1 MNEILH
7 FTSENIFLIG
17 SILVFTA
24 ILVSKTGNKYGV
36 PSLLIFLLVGML
48 FGSDGLGLVFDN
60 YNIAQF
66 LSIIALCVILFTGG
80 LETKLK
86 DIRPVMGPGLVLSTV
101 GVLLTVV
108 FTGAF
113 IYFLS
118 RIEQIGLSLSIVMC
132 FLLAAVMSSTDS
144 ASVFSI
150 LKNCNMRLK
159 QNLRP
164 MLELESGSND
174 PMAYVLTIVLI
185 QVAQLLFDP
194 VSSIEGINY
203 TQLVVGSLV
212 TLVLQMSL
220 GALAGVAIGFAT
232 VWILQRI
239 KLNST
244 PLYSILLLAVSMFA
258 FSMTQM
264 IQGNGYLAVY
274 IAGFIIGNKPMNNRK
289 EILSF
294 MDGMTWI
301 MQIGMFLSLG
311 LLVNPHEMLH
321 VAPIALLIG
330 LFLLFVG
337 RPLTVFI
344 CLLPFRKISF
354 RAKLFTSWVGLKGA
368 VPIIF
373 ATYPIVAGI
382 PGSEQIFNIVFFITL
397 LSLIFQGMSIPRVAK
412 LLHLNLPEE
421 KAPDTFDTRKVH
433 SGEEALTSGVNGY
446 DLILL
451 DIMMEGISGLKMAE
465 MMKKNPDTAKIPIIF
480 ISAKDTEDDTVNGL
494 NIGADDYI
502 AKPFSIREVL
512 SRVAAVLRRTSSTA
526 DAKHNTLSYKSLV
539 MDLDRKSVSVDGE
552 GIDLTKT
559 EFEILHLL
567 LANSPH
573 VYSREEILSK
583 IWSDDVIVL
592 GRTVDVNITRL
603 RRKIGEYGKCVV
615 TRHGYGY
622 CFEEK

>member
-1 MNEILH
+1 M
-7 FTSENIFLIG
+7 
-17 SILVFTA
+17 
-24 ILVSKTGNKYGV
+24 
-36 PSLLIFLLVGML
+36 
-48 FGSDGLGLVFDN
+48 VFDN

-86 DIRPVMGPGLVLSTV
+86 DIRPVMGPGLVLSTA

-330 LFLLFVG
+330 LFLLFVDV
-337 RPLTVFI
+337 RSRFSSA
-344 CLLPFRKISF
+344 CCRSARF
-354 RAKLFTSWVGLKGA
+354 
-368 VPIIF
+368 
-373 ATYPIVAGI
+373 
-382 PGSEQIFNIVFFITL
+382 
-397 LSLIFQGMSIPRVAK
+397 
-412 LLHLNLPEE
+412 
-421 KAPDTFDTRKVH
+421 H
-433 SGEEALTSGVNGY
+433 SGPSC
-446 DLILL
+446 
-451 DIMMEGISGLKMAE
+451 
-465 MMKKNPDTAKIPIIF
+465 
-480 ISAKDTEDDTVNGL
+480 
-494 NIGADDYI
+494 
-502 AKPFSIREVL
+502 
-512 SRVAAVLRRTSSTA
+512 
-526 DAKHNTLSYKSLV
+526 
-539 MDLDRKSVSVDGE
+539 
-552 GIDLTKT
+552 
-559 EFEILHLL
+559 
-567 LANSPH
+567 SPPG
-573 VYSREEILSK
+573 
-583 IWSDDVIVL
+583 WA
-592 GRTVDVNITRL
+592 
-603 RRKIGEYGKCVV
+603 
-615 TRHGYGY
+615 
-622 CFEEK
+622 

>member
-1 MNEILH
+1 MHEIIH

-24 ILVSKTGNKYGV
+24 IVVSKTGNKYGV

-60 YNIAQF
+60 YNLAQF
-66 LSIIALCVILFTGG
+66 LSIVALCVILFTGG
-80 LETKLK
+80 LETKFK
-86 DIRPVMGPGLVLSTV
+86 EIRPVIGPGVVLSTL
-101 GVLLTVV
+101 GVLLTVI

-150 LKNCNMRLK
+150 LKNSKMRLK
-159 QNLRP
+159 QNLKP

-174 PMAYVLTIVLI
+174 PMAYVMTIVLI
-185 QVAQLLFDP
+185 QVAKLLYEP
-194 VSSIEGINY
+194 ESSISGINY
-203 TQLVVGSLV
+203 SHLILSSLQ
-212 TLVLQMSL
+212 TLFLQMTIGS
-220 GALAGVAIGFAT
+220 LAGVAIGFAA
-232 VWILQRI
+232 VWTLKRV
-239 KLNST
+239 KLNSA
-244 PLYSILLLAVSMFA
+244 PLYSILLLAVSLFA

-274 IAGFIIGNKPMNNRK
+274 IAGLIIGNKPMNNRK

-330 LFLLFVG
+330 LFLIFIG
-337 RPLTVFI
+337 RPLTVFL

-373 ATYPIVAGI
+373 ATYPIVEGI

-412 LLHLNLPEE
+412 LLHLNLPME
-421 KAPDTFDTRKVH
+421 KVPETF
-433 SGEEALTSGVNGY
+433 GIEIPEEAGKLQDYTLTDD
-446 DLILL
+446 DL
-451 DIMMEGISGLKMAE
+451 EGG
-465 MMKKNPDTAKIPIIF
+465 
-480 ISAKDTEDDTVNGL
+480 
-494 NIGADDYI
+494 
-502 AKPFSIREVL
+502 
-512 SRVAAVLRRTSSTA
+512 
-526 DAKHNTLSYKSLV
+526 NTLKEIQFPQGARV
-539 MDLDRKSVSVDGE
+539 VIIRRDDKFIIPDGSVELQSGDQLLIIYGE
-552 GIDLTKT
+552 TD
-559 EFEILHLL
+559 EDHHIL
-567 LANSPH
+567 
-573 VYSREEILSK
+573 
-583 IWSDDVIVL
+583 
-592 GRTVDVNITRL
+592 
-603 RRKIGEYGKCVV
+603 GKL
-615 TRHGYGY
+615 
-622 CFEEK
+622 

>member
-1 MNEILH
+1 MHEIIH

-24 ILVSKTGNKYGV
+24 IVVSKTGNKYGV

-48 FGSDGLGLVFDN
+48 FGSDGLGVVFDN
-60 YNIAQF
+60 YNLAQF
-66 LSIIALCVILFTGG
+66 LSIVALCVILFTGG
-80 LETKLK
+80 LETKFK
-86 DIRPVMGPGLVLSTV
+86 EISPVIGPGVVLSTL
-101 GVLLTVV
+101 GVFLTVI

-118 RIEQIGLSLSIVMC
+118 RIERIGLSLSIVMC

-150 LKNCNMRLK
+150 LKNSKMRLK
-159 QNLRP
+159 QNLKP

-174 PMAYVLTIVLI
+174 PMAYVMTIVLI
-185 QVAQLLFDP
+185 QVAKLLYEP
-194 VSSIEGINY
+194 ASSISGINY
-203 TQLVVGSLV
+203 SHLILCSLQ
-212 TLVLQMSL
+212 TLFLQMTIGS
-220 GALAGVAIGFAT
+220 LAGVAIGFAA
-232 VWILQRI
+232 VWTLKRV
-239 KLNST
+239 KLNSA
-244 PLYSILLLAVSMFA
+244 PLYSILLLAVSLFA

-274 IAGFIIGNKPMNNRK
+274 IAGLIIGNKPMNNRK

-330 LFLLFVG
+330 LFLIFIG
-337 RPLTVFI
+337 RPLTVFL

-373 ATYPIVAGI
+373 ATYPIVEGI

-412 LLHLNLPEE
+412 LLHLNLPME
-421 KAPDTFDTRKVH
+421 KVPETF
-433 SGEEALTSGVNGY
+433 GIEIPEEAGKLQDYTLTDDDLESG
-446 DLILL
+446 
-451 DIMMEGISGLKMAE
+451 
-465 MMKKNPDTAKIPIIF
+465 
-480 ISAKDTEDDTVNGL
+480 
-494 NIGADDYI
+494 
-502 AKPFSIREVL
+502 
-512 SRVAAVLRRTSSTA
+512 
-526 DAKHNTLSYKSLV
+526 NTLKEIQFPQGARV
-539 MDLDRKSVSVDGE
+539 VIIRRDDKFIIPDGSVELQSGD
-552 GIDLTKT
+552 
-559 EFEILHLL
+559 LL
-567 LANSPH
+567 LIIYGEADESH
-573 VYSREEILSK
+573 HIL
-583 IWSDDVIVL
+583 
-592 GRTVDVNITRL
+592 
-603 RRKIGEYGKCVV
+603 GKL
-615 TRHGYGY
+615 
-622 CFEEK
+622 

>member
-1 MNEILH
+1 MHEIIH

-24 ILVSKTGNKYGV
+24 IVVSKTGNKYGV

-60 YNIAQF
+60 YNLAQF
-66 LSIIALCVILFTGG
+66 LSIVALCVILFTGG
-80 LETKLK
+80 LETKFK
-86 DIRPVMGPGLVLSTV
+86 EIRPVIGPGVVLSTL
-101 GVLLTVV
+101 GVFLTVI

-118 RIEQIGLSLSIVMC
+118 RIERIGLSLSIVMC

-150 LKNCNMRLK
+150 LKNSKMRLK
-159 QNLRP
+159 QNLKP

-174 PMAYVLTIVLI
+174 PMAYVMTIVLI
-185 QVAQLLFDP
+185 QVAKLLYEP
-194 VSSIEGINY
+194 ASSISGINY
-203 TQLVVGSLV
+203 SHLILSSLQ
-212 TLVLQMSL
+212 TLFLQMTIGS
-220 GALAGVAIGFAT
+220 LAGVAIGFAT
-232 VWILQRI
+232 VWTLKRV
-239 KLNST
+239 KLNSA
-244 PLYSILLLAVSMFA
+244 PLYSILLLAVSLFA

-274 IAGFIIGNKPMNNRK
+274 IAGLIIGNKPMNNRK

-330 LFLLFVG
+330 LFLIFVG
-337 RPLTVFI
+337 RPLTVFL

-373 ATYPIVAGI
+373 ATYPIVEGI

-412 LLHLNLPEE
+412 LLHLNLPME
-421 KAPDTFDTRKVH
+421 KVPETF
-433 SGEEALTSGVNGY
+433 GIEIPEEAGKLQDYTLTDDDLESG
-446 DLILL
+446 
-451 DIMMEGISGLKMAE
+451 
-465 MMKKNPDTAKIPIIF
+465 
-480 ISAKDTEDDTVNGL
+480 
-494 NIGADDYI
+494 
-502 AKPFSIREVL
+502 
-512 SRVAAVLRRTSSTA
+512 
-526 DAKHNTLSYKSLV
+526 NTLKEIQFPQGARV
-539 MDLDRKSVSVDGE
+539 VIIRRDDKFIIPDGSVELQNGDQLLIIYGE
-552 GIDLTKT
+552 ADEGHH
-559 EFEILHLL
+559 IL
-567 LANSPH
+567 
-573 VYSREEILSK
+573 
-583 IWSDDVIVL
+583 
-592 GRTVDVNITRL
+592 
-603 RRKIGEYGKCVV
+603 GKL
-615 TRHGYGY
+615 
-622 CFEEK
+622 

>member
-1 MNEILH
+1 MHEIIH

-24 ILVSKTGNKYGV
+24 IVVSKTGNKYGV

-60 YNIAQF
+60 YNLAQF
-66 LSIIALCVILFTGG
+66 LSIVALCVILFTGG
-80 LETKLK
+80 LETKFK
-86 DIRPVMGPGLVLSTV
+86 EIRPVIGPGVVLSTL
-101 GVLLTVV
+101 GVLLTVI

-150 LKNCNMRLK
+150 LKNSKMRLK
-159 QNLRP
+159 QNLKP

-174 PMAYVLTIVLI
+174 PMAYVMTIVLI
-185 QVAQLLFDP
+185 QVAKLLYEP
-194 VSSIEGINY
+194 ASSISGINY
-203 TQLVVGSLV
+203 SHLLLSSLQTLFMQMTIGS
-212 TLVLQMSL
+212 
-220 GALAGVAIGFAT
+220 LAGVAIGFAA
-232 VWILQRI
+232 VWALKRV
-239 KLNST
+239 KLNSA
-244 PLYSILLLAVSMFA
+244 PLYSILLLAVSLFA

-274 IAGFIIGNKPMNNRK
+274 IAGLIIGNKPMNNRK

-330 LFLLFVG
+330 LFLIFIG
-337 RPLTVFI
+337 RPLTVFL

-373 ATYPIVAGI
+373 ATYPIVEGI

-412 LLHLNLPEE
+412 LLHLNLPME
-421 KAPDTFDTRKVH
+421 KVPETF
-433 SGEEALTSGVNGY
+433 GIEIPEEAGKLQDYTLTDD
-446 DLILL
+446 DL
-451 DIMMEGISGLKMAE
+451 EGG
-465 MMKKNPDTAKIPIIF
+465 
-480 ISAKDTEDDTVNGL
+480 
-494 NIGADDYI
+494 
-502 AKPFSIREVL
+502 
-512 SRVAAVLRRTSSTA
+512 
-526 DAKHNTLSYKSLV
+526 NTLKEIHFPQGARV
-539 MDLDRKSVSVDGE
+539 VIIRRDDKFIIPDGSVELQSGDQLLIIYGE
-552 GIDLTKT
+552 AD
-559 EFEILHLL
+559 ESHHIL
-567 LANSPH
+567 
-573 VYSREEILSK
+573 
-583 IWSDDVIVL
+583 
-592 GRTVDVNITRL
+592 
-603 RRKIGEYGKCVV
+603 GKL
-615 TRHGYGY
+615 
-622 CFEEK
+622 

>member
-1 MNEILH
+1 MNDIIH

-24 ILVSKTGNKYGV
+24 ILVSRTGTKYGV

-60 YNIAQF
+60 YNLAQF
-66 LSIIALCVILFTGG
+66 LSIVALCVILFTGG

-86 DIRPVMGPGLVLSTV
+86 DIRPVIGPGLVLSTA

-118 RIEQIGLSLSIVMC
+118 RIEKIGLSLSIVMC

-185 QVAQLLFDP
+185 NVAKLLFEP
-194 VSSIEGINY
+194 SSAIDGINY
-203 TQLVVGSLV
+203 THLITSSLW
-212 TLVLQMSL
+212 TLFLQMSV
-220 GALAGVAIGFAT
+220 GAATGIGIGFAT
-232 VWILQRI
+232 VWILQKV

-244 PLYSILLLAVSMFA
+244 PLYSILLLAISLFT

-264 IQGNGYLAVY
+264 VQGNGYLAVY

-311 LLVNPHEMLH
+311 LLVNPHEMIH

-330 LFLLFVG
+330 MFLIFVG
-337 RPLTVFI
+337 RPLTIFI
-344 CLLPFRKISF
+344 CLMPFRKISF

-373 ATYPIVAGI
+373 ATYPIVEGI

-397 LSLIFQGMSIPRVAK
+397 LSLIFQGMSIPKVARM
-412 LLHLNLPEE
+412 LHLNLPEE
-421 KAPDTFDTRKVH
+421 KAPDTF
-433 SGEEALTSGVNGY
+433 GIEIPEEAGKLQDYTLTDDDLNG
-446 DLILL
+446 
-451 DIMMEGISGLKMAE
+451 G
-465 MMKKNPDTAKIPIIF
+465 
-480 ISAKDTEDDTVNGL
+480 
-494 NIGADDYI
+494 
-502 AKPFSIREVL
+502 
-512 SRVAAVLRRTSSTA
+512 
-526 DAKHNTLSYKSLV
+526 NTLKEINLPEGARVVIIRRDSRFIV
-539 MDLDRKSVSVDGE
+539 PDGSVELHAGDQLLMIYGE
-552 GIDLTKT
+552 VEEEIPGIKDIVEKVKT
-559 EFEILHLL
+559 EK
-567 LANSPH
+567 
-573 VYSREEILSK
+573 SRL
-583 IWSDDVIVL
+583 
-592 GRTVDVNITRL
+592 
-603 RRKIGEYGKCVV
+603 
-615 TRHGYGY
+615 
-622 CFEEK
+622 

>member
-1 MNEILH
+1 MHEVIH

-24 ILVSKTGNKYGV
+24 IVVSKTGNKYGV

-60 YNIAQF
+60 YNLAQF
-66 LSIIALCVILFTGG
+66 LSIVALCVILFTGG
-80 LETKLK
+80 LETKFK
-86 DIRPVMGPGLVLSTV
+86 EIRPVIGPGVVLSTL
-101 GVLLTVV
+101 GVFLTVI

-118 RIEQIGLSLSIVMC
+118 RIERIGLSLSIVMC

-150 LKNCNMRLK
+150 LKNSKMRLK
-159 QNLRP
+159 QNLKP

-174 PMAYVLTIVLI
+174 PMAYVMTIVLI
-185 QVAQLLFDP
+185 QVAKLLYEP
-194 VSSIEGINY
+194 ASSISGINY
-203 TQLVVGSLV
+203 SHLILSSLQ
-212 TLVLQMSL
+212 TLFLQMTIGS
-220 GALAGVAIGFAT
+220 LAGVAIGFAA
-232 VWILQRI
+232 VWTLKRV
-239 KLNST
+239 KLNSA
-244 PLYSILLLAVSMFA
+244 PLYSILLLAVSLFA

-274 IAGFIIGNKPMNNRK
+274 IAGLIIGNKPMNNRK

-330 LFLLFVG
+330 LFLIFVG
-337 RPLTVFI
+337 RPLTVFL

-373 ATYPIVAGI
+373 ATYPIVEGI

-412 LLHLNLPEE
+412 MLHLNLPME
-421 KAPDTFDTRKVH
+421 KVPETF
-433 SGEEALTSGVNGY
+433 GIEIPEEAGKLQDYTLTDD
-446 DLILL
+446 DL
-451 DIMMEGISGLKMAE
+451 EGG
-465 MMKKNPDTAKIPIIF
+465 
-480 ISAKDTEDDTVNGL
+480 
-494 NIGADDYI
+494 
-502 AKPFSIREVL
+502 
-512 SRVAAVLRRTSSTA
+512 
-526 DAKHNTLSYKSLV
+526 NTLKEIQFPQGARV
-539 MDLDRKSVSVDGE
+539 VIIRRDDKFIIPDGSVELQSGDQLLIIYGE
-552 GIDLTKT
+552 TD
-559 EFEILHLL
+559 EDHHIL
-567 LANSPH
+567 
-573 VYSREEILSK
+573 
-583 IWSDDVIVL
+583 
-592 GRTVDVNITRL
+592 
-603 RRKIGEYGKCVV
+603 GKL
-615 TRHGYGY
+615 
-622 CFEEK
+622 

>member
-1 MNEILH
+1 MHEIIH

-24 ILVSKTGNKYGV
+24 IVVSKTGNKYGV

-60 YNIAQF
+60 YNLAQF
-66 LSIIALCVILFTGG
+66 LSIVALCVILFTGG
-80 LETKLK
+80 LETKFK
-86 DIRPVMGPGLVLSTV
+86 EIRPVIGPGVVLSTL
-101 GVLLTVV
+101 GVFLTVI

-118 RIEQIGLSLSIVMC
+118 RIERIGLSLSIVMC

-150 LKNCNMRLK
+150 LKNSKMRLK
-159 QNLRP
+159 QNLKP

-174 PMAYVLTIVLI
+174 PMAYVMTIVLI
-185 QVAQLLFDP
+185 QVAKLLYEP
-194 VSSIEGINY
+194 ASSISGINY
-203 TQLVVGSLV
+203 SHLILSSLQ
-212 TLVLQMSL
+212 TLFLQMTIGS
-220 GALAGVAIGFAT
+220 LAGVAIGFAA
-232 VWILQRI
+232 VWTLKRV
-239 KLNST
+239 KLNSA
-244 PLYSILLLAVSMFA
+244 PLYSILLLAVSLFA

-274 IAGFIIGNKPMNNRK
+274 IAGLIIGNKPMNNRK

-311 LLVNPHEMLH
+311 LLVNPHEMLN

-330 LFLLFVG
+330 LFLIFVG
-337 RPLTVFI
+337 RPLTVFL

-373 ATYPIVAGI
+373 ATYPIVEGI

-412 LLHLNLPEE
+412 MLHLNLPME
-421 KAPDTFDTRKVH
+421 KVPETF
-433 SGEEALTSGVNGY
+433 GIEIPEEAGKLQDYTLTDD
-446 DLILL
+446 DL
-451 DIMMEGISGLKMAE
+451 EGG
-465 MMKKNPDTAKIPIIF
+465 
-480 ISAKDTEDDTVNGL
+480 
-494 NIGADDYI
+494 
-502 AKPFSIREVL
+502 
-512 SRVAAVLRRTSSTA
+512 
-526 DAKHNTLSYKSLV
+526 NTLKEIQFPQGARV
-539 MDLDRKSVSVDGE
+539 VIIRRDDKFIIPDGSVELQNGDQLLIIYGE
-552 GIDLTKT
+552 ADEGHH
-559 EFEILHLL
+559 IL
-567 LANSPH
+567 
-573 VYSREEILSK
+573 
-583 IWSDDVIVL
+583 
-592 GRTVDVNITRL
+592 
-603 RRKIGEYGKCVV
+603 GKL
-615 TRHGYGY
+615 
-622 CFEEK
+622 

>member
-1 MNEILH
+1 MHEIIH

-24 ILVSKTGNKYGV
+24 IVVSKTGNKYGV

-60 YNIAQF
+60 YNLAQF
-66 LSIIALCVILFTGG
+66 LSIVALCVILFTGG
-80 LETKLK
+80 LETKFK
-86 DIRPVMGPGLVLSTV
+86 EIRPVIGPGVVLSTL
-101 GVLLTVV
+101 GVLLTVI

-150 LKNCNMRLK
+150 LKNSKMRLK
-159 QNLRP
+159 QNLKP

-174 PMAYVLTIVLI
+174 PMAYVMTIVLI
-185 QVAQLLFDP
+185 QVAKLLYEP
-194 VSSIEGINY
+194 ASSISGINY
-203 TQLVVGSLV
+203 SHLILSSLQ
-212 TLVLQMSL
+212 TLFLQMTIGS
-220 GALAGVAIGFAT
+220 LAGVAIGFAA
-232 VWILQRI
+232 VWTLKRV
-239 KLNST
+239 KLNSA
-244 PLYSILLLAVSMFA
+244 PLYSILLLAVSLFA

-274 IAGFIIGNKPMNNRK
+274 IAGLIIGNKPMNNRK

-330 LFLLFVG
+330 LFLIFVG
-337 RPLTVFI
+337 RPLTVFL

-373 ATYPIVAGI
+373 ATYPIVEGI

-412 LLHLNLPEE
+412 LLHLNLPME
-421 KAPDTFDTRKVH
+421 KVPETF
-433 SGEEALTSGVNGY
+433 GIEIPEEAGKLQDYTLTDD
-446 DLILL
+446 DL
-451 DIMMEGISGLKMAE
+451 EGG
-465 MMKKNPDTAKIPIIF
+465 
-480 ISAKDTEDDTVNGL
+480 
-494 NIGADDYI
+494 
-502 AKPFSIREVL
+502 
-512 SRVAAVLRRTSSTA
+512 
-526 DAKHNTLSYKSLV
+526 NTLKEIQFPQGARV
-539 MDLDRKSVSVDGE
+539 VIIRRDDKFIIPDGSVELQSGDQLLIIYGE
-552 GIDLTKT
+552 TD
-559 EFEILHLL
+559 EDHHIL
-567 LANSPH
+567 
-573 VYSREEILSK
+573 
-583 IWSDDVIVL
+583 
-592 GRTVDVNITRL
+592 
-603 RRKIGEYGKCVV
+603 GKL
-615 TRHGYGY
+615 
-622 CFEEK
+622 

>member
-1 MNEILH
+1 MHEIIH

-24 ILVSKTGNKYGV
+24 IVVSKTGNKYGV

-60 YNIAQF
+60 YNLAQF
-66 LSIIALCVILFTGG
+66 LSIVALCVILFTGG
-80 LETKLK
+80 LETKFK
-86 DIRPVMGPGLVLSTV
+86 EIRPVIGPGVVLSTL
-101 GVLLTVV
+101 GVLLTVI

-150 LKNCNMRLK
+150 LKNSKMRLK
-159 QNLRP
+159 QNLKP

-174 PMAYVLTIVLI
+174 PMAYVMTIVLI
-185 QVAQLLFDP
+185 QVAKLLYEP
-194 VSSIEGINY
+194 ASSISGINY
-203 TQLVVGSLV
+203 SHLILSSLQ
-212 TLVLQMSL
+212 TLFLQMTIGS
-220 GALAGVAIGFAT
+220 LAGVAIGFAA
-232 VWILQRI
+232 VWTLKRV
-239 KLNST
+239 KLNSA
-244 PLYSILLLAVSMFA
+244 PLYSILLLAVSLFA

-274 IAGFIIGNKPMNNRK
+274 IAGLIIGNKPMNNRK

-330 LFLLFVG
+330 LFLIFIG
-337 RPLTVFI
+337 RPLTVFL

-373 ATYPIVAGI
+373 ATYPIVEGI

-412 LLHLNLPEE
+412 LLHLNLPME
-421 KAPDTFDTRKVH
+421 KVPETF
-433 SGEEALTSGVNGY
+433 GIEIPEEAGKLQDYTLTDD
-446 DLILL
+446 DL
-451 DIMMEGISGLKMAE
+451 EGG
-465 MMKKNPDTAKIPIIF
+465 
-480 ISAKDTEDDTVNGL
+480 
-494 NIGADDYI
+494 
-502 AKPFSIREVL
+502 
-512 SRVAAVLRRTSSTA
+512 
-526 DAKHNTLSYKSLV
+526 NTLKEIQFPQGARV
-539 MDLDRKSVSVDGE
+539 VIIRRDDKFIIPDGSVELQSGDQLLIIYGE
-552 GIDLTKT
+552 TD
-559 EFEILHLL
+559 EDHHIL
-567 LANSPH
+567 
-573 VYSREEILSK
+573 
-583 IWSDDVIVL
+583 
-592 GRTVDVNITRL
+592 
-603 RRKIGEYGKCVV
+603 GKL
-615 TRHGYGY
+615 
-622 CFEEK
+622 

>member
-1 MNEILH
+1 MHEIIH
-7 FTSENIFLIG
+7 FTSENIFFIG

-24 ILVSKTGNKYGV
+24 IVVSKTGNKYGV

-60 YNIAQF
+60 YNLAQF
-66 LSIIALCVILFTGG
+66 LSIVALCVILFTGG
-80 LETKLK
+80 LETKFK
-86 DIRPVMGPGLVLSTV
+86 EIRPVIGPGVVLSTL
-101 GVLLTVV
+101 GVLLTVI

-150 LKNCNMRLK
+150 LKNSKMRLK
-159 QNLRP
+159 QNLKP

-174 PMAYVLTIVLI
+174 PMAYVMTIVLI
-185 QVAQLLFDP
+185 QVAKLLYEP
-194 VSSIEGINY
+194 ASSISGINY
-203 TQLVVGSLV
+203 SHLILSSLQ
-212 TLVLQMSL
+212 TLFLQMTIGS
-220 GALAGVAIGFAT
+220 LAGVAIGFAA
-232 VWILQRI
+232 VWTLKRV
-239 KLNST
+239 KLNSA
-244 PLYSILLLAVSMFA
+244 PLYSILLLAVSLFA

-274 IAGFIIGNKPMNNRK
+274 IAGLIIGNKPMNNRK

-330 LFLLFVG
+330 LFLIFVG
-337 RPLTVFI
+337 RPLTVFL

-373 ATYPIVAGI
+373 ATYPIVEGI

-412 LLHLNLPEE
+412 LLHLNLPME
-421 KAPDTFDTRKVH
+421 KVPETF
-433 SGEEALTSGVNGY
+433 GIEIPEEAGKLQDYTLTDD
-446 DLILL
+446 DL
-451 DIMMEGISGLKMAE
+451 EGG
-465 MMKKNPDTAKIPIIF
+465 
-480 ISAKDTEDDTVNGL
+480 
-494 NIGADDYI
+494 
-502 AKPFSIREVL
+502 
-512 SRVAAVLRRTSSTA
+512 
-526 DAKHNTLSYKSLV
+526 NTLKEIQFPQGARV
-539 MDLDRKSVSVDGE
+539 VIIRRDDKFIIPDGSVELQSGDQLLIIYGE
-552 GIDLTKT
+552 TD
-559 EFEILHLL
+559 EDHHIL
-567 LANSPH
+567 
-573 VYSREEILSK
+573 
-583 IWSDDVIVL
+583 
-592 GRTVDVNITRL
+592 
-603 RRKIGEYGKCVV
+603 GKL
-615 TRHGYGY
+615 
-622 CFEEK
+622 

>member
-1 MNEILH
+1 MHEIIH

-24 ILVSKTGNKYGV
+24 IVVSKTGNKYGV

-60 YNIAQF
+60 YNLAQF
-66 LSIIALCVILFTGG
+66 LSIVALCVILFTGG
-80 LETKLK
+80 LETKFK
-86 DIRPVMGPGLVLSTV
+86 EIRPVIGPGVVLSTL
-101 GVLLTVV
+101 GVFLTVI

-118 RIEQIGLSLSIVMC
+118 RIERIGLSLSIVMC

-150 LKNCNMRLK
+150 LKNSKMRLK
-159 QNLRP
+159 QNLKP

-174 PMAYVLTIVLI
+174 PMAYVMTIVLI
-185 QVAQLLFDP
+185 QVAKLLYEP
-194 VSSIEGINY
+194 ASSISGIDY
-203 TQLVVGSLV
+203 SHLILSSLQ
-212 TLVLQMSL
+212 TLFLQMTIGS
-220 GALAGVAIGFAT
+220 LAGVAIGFAA
-232 VWILQRI
+232 VWTLKRV
-239 KLNST
+239 KLNSA
-244 PLYSILLLAVSMFA
+244 PLYSILLLAVSLFA

-274 IAGFIIGNKPMNNRK
+274 IAGLIIGNKPMNNRK

-330 LFLLFVG
+330 LFLIFIG
-337 RPLTVFI
+337 RPLTVFL

-373 ATYPIVAGI
+373 ATYPIVEGI

-412 LLHLNLPEE
+412 LLHLNLPMERVPE
-421 KAPDTFDTRKVH
+421 TF
-433 SGEEALTSGVNGY
+433 GIEIPEEAGKLQDYTLTDD
-446 DLILL
+446 DL
-451 DIMMEGISGLKMAE
+451 EGG
-465 MMKKNPDTAKIPIIF
+465 
-480 ISAKDTEDDTVNGL
+480 
-494 NIGADDYI
+494 
-502 AKPFSIREVL
+502 
-512 SRVAAVLRRTSSTA
+512 
-526 DAKHNTLSYKSLV
+526 NTLKEIQFPQGARV
-539 MDLDRKSVSVDGE
+539 VIIRRDDKFIIPDGSVELQSGDQLLIIYGE
-552 GIDLTKT
+552 TD
-559 EFEILHLL
+559 EDHHIL
-567 LANSPH
+567 
-573 VYSREEILSK
+573 
-583 IWSDDVIVL
+583 
-592 GRTVDVNITRL
+592 
-603 RRKIGEYGKCVV
+603 GKL
-615 TRHGYGY
+615 
-622 CFEEK
+622 

>member
-1 MNEILH
+1 MLH
-7 FTSENIFLIG
+7 FTSENLFLIG

-48 FGSDGLGLVFDN
+48 FGSDGLGIVFDN
-60 YNIAQF
+60 YNLAQF
-66 LSIIALCVILFTGG
+66 ISIIALCIILFTGG

-86 DIRPVMGPGLVLSTV
+86 EIKPVLGPGIVLSTA
-101 GVLLTVV
+101 GVLMTVI

-185 QVAQLLFDP
+185 QVAKLLFDP
-194 VSSIEGINY
+194 ATAVDGIDYSHLILSSLG
-203 TQLVVGSLV
+203 
-212 TLVLQMSL
+212 TLALQMTVGAAAGIL
-220 GALAGVAIGFAT
+220 IGFVAVWALA
-232 VWILQRI
+232 RI
-239 KLNST
+239 KINST

-264 IQGNGYLAVY
+264 IYGNGYLAVY

-301 MQIGMFLSLG
+301 VQIGMFLCLG
-311 LLVNPHEMLH
+311 LLVNPKEMMH
-321 VAPIALLIG
+321 VAPIAMLIG
-330 LFLLFVG
+330 LFLIFIG
-337 RPLTVFI
+337 RPLTVFL
-344 CLLPFRKISF
+344 CLLPFRKITF
-354 RAKLFTSWVGLKGA
+354 KAKLFASWVGLKGA

-373 ATYPIVAGI
+373 ATYPIVEGI

-412 LLHLNLPEE
+412 WLNLDLPVE
-421 KAPDTFDTRKVH
+421 KAPDTF
-433 SGEEALTSGVNGY
+433 GIEIPEEAGKLQDYTLTDDDLAGGTTLKEINLPEGARVVIIRRDSRFIVPDGSVNLQTG
-446 DLILL
+446 DQML
-451 DIMMEGISGLKMAE
+451 M
-465 MMKKNPDTAKIPIIF
+465 IF
-480 ISAKDTEDDTVNGL
+480 NESE
-494 NIGADDYI
+494 
-502 AKPFSIREVL
+502 
-512 SRVAAVLRRTSSTA
+512 
-526 DAKHNTLSYKSLV
+526 
-539 MDLDRKSVSVDGE
+539 
-552 GIDLTKT
+552 
-559 EFEILHLL
+559 
-567 LANSPH
+567 
-573 VYSREEILSK
+573 EEIPTLK
-583 IWSDDVIVL
+583 EIV
-592 GRTVDVNITRL
+592 
-603 RRKIGEYGKCVV
+603 
-615 TRHGYGY
+615 
-622 CFEEK
+622 EKAKK

>member
-1 MNEILH
+1 MHEIIH

-24 ILVSKTGNKYGV
+24 IVVSKTGNKYGV

-60 YNIAQF
+60 YNLAQF
-66 LSIIALCVILFTGG
+66 LSIVALCVILFTGG
-80 LETKLK
+80 LETKFK
-86 DIRPVMGPGLVLSTV
+86 EIRPVIGPGVVLSTL
-101 GVLLTVV
+101 GVFLTVI

-118 RIEQIGLSLSIVMC
+118 RIERIGLSLSIVMC

-150 LKNCNMRLK
+150 LKNSKMRLK
-159 QNLRP
+159 QNLKP

-174 PMAYVLTIVLI
+174 PMAYVMTIVLI
-185 QVAQLLFDP
+185 QVAKLLYEP
-194 VSSIEGINY
+194 ASSISGIDY
-203 TQLVVGSLV
+203 SHLILSSLQ
-212 TLVLQMSL
+212 TLFLQMTIGS
-220 GALAGVAIGFAT
+220 LAGVSIGFAA
-232 VWILQRI
+232 VWTLKRV
-239 KLNST
+239 KLNSA
-244 PLYSILLLAVSMFA
+244 PLYSILLLAVSLFA

-274 IAGFIIGNKPMNNRK
+274 IAGLIIGNKPMNNRK

-330 LFLLFVG
+330 LFLIFVG
-337 RPLTVFI
+337 RPLTVFL

-373 ATYPIVAGI
+373 ATYPIVEGI

-412 LLHLNLPEE
+412 MLHLNLPME
-421 KAPDTFDTRKVH
+421 KVPETF
-433 SGEEALTSGVNGY
+433 GIEIPEEAGKLQDYTLTDD
-446 DLILL
+446 DL
-451 DIMMEGISGLKMAE
+451 EGG
-465 MMKKNPDTAKIPIIF
+465 
-480 ISAKDTEDDTVNGL
+480 
-494 NIGADDYI
+494 
-502 AKPFSIREVL
+502 
-512 SRVAAVLRRTSSTA
+512 
-526 DAKHNTLSYKSLV
+526 NTLKEIQFPQGARV
-539 MDLDRKSVSVDGE
+539 VIIRRDDKFIIPDGSVELRSGDQLLIIYGE
-552 GIDLTKT
+552 AD
-559 EFEILHLL
+559 EDHHIL
-567 LANSPH
+567 
-573 VYSREEILSK
+573 
-583 IWSDDVIVL
+583 
-592 GRTVDVNITRL
+592 
-603 RRKIGEYGKCVV
+603 GKL
-615 TRHGYGY
+615 
-622 CFEEK
+622 

>member
-1 MNEILH
+1 MHEIIH

-60 YNIAQF
+60 YNLAQF
-66 LSIIALCVILFTGG
+66 LSIVALCVILFTGG
-80 LETKLK
+80 LETKFK
-86 DIRPVMGPGLVLSTV
+86 EIKPVTGPGIVLSTV

-118 RIEQIGLSLSIVMC
+118 RIEKIGLSLSIVMC

-185 QVAQLLFDP
+185 QVAKLLFDP
-194 VSSIEGINY
+194 AAGTEGINY
-203 TQLVVGSLV
+203 THLIVDSLW
-212 TLVLQMSL
+212 TLLLQMSI
-220 GALAGVAIGFAT
+220 GAVMGAVTGLAT
-232 VWILQRI
+232 VWILRKI

-244 PLYSILLLAVSMFA
+244 PLYSILLLAVSLFT

-294 MDGMTWI
+294 MDGMTWM

-330 LFLLFVG
+330 VFLLFIG

-344 CLLPFRKISF
+344 CLAPFRKISF

-373 ATYPIVAGI
+373 ATYPIVEGI

-397 LSLIFQGMSIPRVAK
+397 LSLIFQGMSIPAVARM
-412 LLHLNLPEE
+412 LHLNLPAE
-421 KAPDTFDTRKVH
+421 KSPDTF
-433 SGEEALTSGVNGY
+433 GIEIPEEAGKLQDYTLTDDDLNGGDTLKEIKLPAGARVVIIRRDCKFIIPDGRVKLRSG
-446 DLILL
+446 DQLL
-451 DIMMEGISGLKMAE
+451 MIYG
-465 MMKKNPDTAKIPIIF
+465 
-480 ISAKDTEDDTVNGL
+480 
-494 NIGADDYI
+494 
-502 AKPFSIREVL
+502 EV
-512 SRVAAVLRRTSSTA
+512 
-526 DAKHNTLSYKSLV
+526 
-539 MDLDRKSVSVDGE
+539 
-552 GIDLTKT
+552 
-559 EFEILHLL
+559 
-567 LANSPH
+567 
-573 VYSREEILSK
+573 EEELP
-583 IWSDDVIVL
+583 
-592 GRTVDVNITRL
+592 RL
-603 RRKIGEYGKCVV
+603 REFVKKS
-615 TRHGYGY
+615 
-622 CFEEK
+622 KA

>member
-220 GALAGVAIGFAT
+220 GALTGVAIGFAT

-330 LFLLFVG
+330 LFLLSSTSAHGFHLPAAVPQDFIPCQAVHLLGGPEGCRADYLRDISYCG
-337 RPLTVFI
+337 RNP
-344 CLLPFRKISF
+344 
-354 RAKLFTSWVGLKGA
+354 GLGTDIQHRVLHNLAFADFPGNVDSARRQAAASEPAGRKGA
-368 VPIIF
+368 RHIR
-373 ATYPIVAGI
+373 
-382 PGSEQIFNIVFFITL
+382 N
-397 LSLIFQGMSIPRVAK
+397 R
-412 LLHLNLPEE
+412 
-421 KAPDTFDTRKVH
+421 DTGRGRKV
-433 SGEEALTSGVNGY
+433 T
-446 DLILL
+446 
-451 DIMMEGISGLKMAE
+451 GLH
-465 MMKKNPDTAKIPIIF
+465 I
-480 ISAKDTEDDTVNGL
+480 
-494 NIGADDYI
+494 
-502 AKPFSIREVL
+502 
-512 SRVAAVLRRTSSTA
+512 
-526 DAKHNTLSYKSLV
+526 
-539 MDLDRKSVSVDGE
+539 DG
-552 GIDLTKT
+552 
-559 EFEILHLL
+559 
-567 LANSPH
+567 
-573 VYSREEILSK
+573 
-583 IWSDDVIVL
+583 
-592 GRTVDVNITRL
+592 
-603 RRKIGEYGKCVV
+603 
-615 TRHGYGY
+615 
-622 CFEEK
+622 

>member
-1 MNEILH
+1 MHEIIH

-24 ILVSKTGNKYGV
+24 IVVSKTGNKYGV

-60 YNIAQF
+60 YNLAQF
-66 LSIIALCVILFTGG
+66 LSIVALCVILFTGG
-80 LETKLK
+80 LETKFK
-86 DIRPVMGPGLVLSTV
+86 EIRPVIGPGVVLSTL
-101 GVLLTVV
+101 GVFLTVI

-118 RIEQIGLSLSIVMC
+118 RIERIGLSLSIVMC

-150 LKNCNMRLK
+150 LKNSKMRLK
-159 QNLRP
+159 QNLKP

-174 PMAYVLTIVLI
+174 PMAYVMTIVLI
-185 QVAQLLFDP
+185 QVAKLLYEP
-194 VSSIEGINY
+194 ASSISGINY
-203 TQLVVGSLV
+203 SHLILSSLQ
-212 TLVLQMSL
+212 TLFLQMTIGS
-220 GALAGVAIGFAT
+220 LAGVAIGFAA
-232 VWILQRI
+232 VWTLKRV
-239 KLNST
+239 KLNSA
-244 PLYSILLLAVSMFA
+244 PLYSILLLAVSLFA

-274 IAGFIIGNKPMNNRK
+274 IAGLIIGNKPMNNRK

-330 LFLLFVG
+330 LFLIFVG
-337 RPLTVFI
+337 RPLTVFL

-373 ATYPIVAGI
+373 ATYPIVEGI

-412 LLHLNLPEE
+412 MLHLNLPME
-421 KAPDTFDTRKVH
+421 KVPETF
-433 SGEEALTSGVNGY
+433 GIEIPEEAGKLQDYTLTDD
-446 DLILL
+446 DL
-451 DIMMEGISGLKMAE
+451 EGG
-465 MMKKNPDTAKIPIIF
+465 
-480 ISAKDTEDDTVNGL
+480 
-494 NIGADDYI
+494 
-502 AKPFSIREVL
+502 
-512 SRVAAVLRRTSSTA
+512 
-526 DAKHNTLSYKSLV
+526 NTLKEIQFPQGARV
-539 MDLDRKSVSVDGE
+539 VIIRRDDKFIIPDGSVELRSGDQLLIIYGE
-552 GIDLTKT
+552 AD
-559 EFEILHLL
+559 EDHHIL
-567 LANSPH
+567 
-573 VYSREEILSK
+573 
-583 IWSDDVIVL
+583 
-592 GRTVDVNITRL
+592 
-603 RRKIGEYGKCVV
+603 GKL
-615 TRHGYGY
+615 
-622 CFEEK
+622 

>member
-1 MNEILH
+1 MHEIIH

-24 ILVSKTGNKYGV
+24 IVVSKTGNKYGV

-60 YNIAQF
+60 YNLAQF
-66 LSIIALCVILFTGG
+66 LSIVALCVILFTGG
-80 LETKLK
+80 LETKFK
-86 DIRPVMGPGLVLSTV
+86 EIRPVIGPGVVLSTL
-101 GVLLTVV
+101 GVFLTVI

-150 LKNCNMRLK
+150 LKNSKMRLK
-159 QNLRP
+159 QNLKP

-174 PMAYVLTIVLI
+174 PMAYVMTIVLI
-185 QVAQLLFDP
+185 QVAKLLYEP
-194 VSSIEGINY
+194 ASSISGINY
-203 TQLVVGSLV
+203 SHLILSSLQ
-212 TLVLQMSL
+212 TLFLQMTIGS
-220 GALAGVAIGFAT
+220 LAGVAIGFAA
-232 VWILQRI
+232 VWTLKRV
-239 KLNST
+239 KLNSA
-244 PLYSILLLAVSMFA
+244 PLYSILLLAVSLFA

-274 IAGFIIGNKPMNNRK
+274 IAGLIIGNKPMNNRK

-330 LFLLFVG
+330 LFLIFIG
-337 RPLTVFI
+337 RPLTVFL

-373 ATYPIVAGI
+373 ATYPIVEGI

-412 LLHLNLPEE
+412 LLHLNLPMERVPE
-421 KAPDTFDTRKVH
+421 TF
-433 SGEEALTSGVNGY
+433 GIEIPEEAGKLQDYTLTDD
-446 DLILL
+446 DL
-451 DIMMEGISGLKMAE
+451 EGG
-465 MMKKNPDTAKIPIIF
+465 
-480 ISAKDTEDDTVNGL
+480 
-494 NIGADDYI
+494 
-502 AKPFSIREVL
+502 
-512 SRVAAVLRRTSSTA
+512 
-526 DAKHNTLSYKSLV
+526 NTLKEIQFPQGARV
-539 MDLDRKSVSVDGE
+539 VIIRRDDKFIIPDGSVELQSGDQLLIIYGE
-552 GIDLTKT
+552 TD
-559 EFEILHLL
+559 EDHHIL
-567 LANSPH
+567 
-573 VYSREEILSK
+573 
-583 IWSDDVIVL
+583 
-592 GRTVDVNITRL
+592 
-603 RRKIGEYGKCVV
+603 GKL
-615 TRHGYGY
+615 
-622 CFEEK
+622 

>member
-1 MNEILH
+1 MHEIIH

-24 ILVSKTGNKYGV
+24 IVVSKTGNKYGV

-60 YNIAQF
+60 YNLAQF
-66 LSIIALCVILFTGG
+66 LSIVALCVILFTGG
-80 LETKLK
+80 LETKFK
-86 DIRPVMGPGLVLSTV
+86 EIRPVIGPGVVLSTL
-101 GVLLTVV
+101 GVFLTVI

-118 RIEQIGLSLSIVMC
+118 RIERIGLSLSIVMC

-150 LKNCNMRLK
+150 LKNSKMRLK
-159 QNLRP
+159 QNLKP

-174 PMAYVLTIVLI
+174 PMAYVMTIVLI
-185 QVAQLLFDP
+185 QVAKLLYEP
-194 VSSIEGINY
+194 ASSISGINY
-203 TQLVVGSLV
+203 SHLILSSLQ
-212 TLVLQMSL
+212 TLFLQMTIGS
-220 GALAGVAIGFAT
+220 LAGVAIGFAT
-232 VWILQRI
+232 VWTLKRV
-239 KLNST
+239 KLNSA
-244 PLYSILLLAVSMFA
+244 PLYSILLLAVSLFA

-274 IAGFIIGNKPMNNRK
+274 IAGLIIGNKPMNNRK

-330 LFLLFVG
+330 LFLIFVG
-337 RPLTVFI
+337 RPLTVFL

-373 ATYPIVAGI
+373 ATYPIVEGI

-412 LLHLNLPEE
+412 LLHLNLPME
-421 KAPDTFDTRKVH
+421 KVPETF
-433 SGEEALTSGVNGY
+433 GIEIPEEAGKLQDYTLTDD
-446 DLILL
+446 DL
-451 DIMMEGISGLKMAE
+451 EGG
-465 MMKKNPDTAKIPIIF
+465 
-480 ISAKDTEDDTVNGL
+480 
-494 NIGADDYI
+494 
-502 AKPFSIREVL
+502 
-512 SRVAAVLRRTSSTA
+512 
-526 DAKHNTLSYKSLV
+526 NTLKEIQFPQGARV
-539 MDLDRKSVSVDGE
+539 VIIRRDDKFIIPDGSVELQSGDQLLIIYGE
-552 GIDLTKT
+552 TD
-559 EFEILHLL
+559 EDHHIL
-567 LANSPH
+567 
-573 VYSREEILSK
+573 
-583 IWSDDVIVL
+583 
-592 GRTVDVNITRL
+592 
-603 RRKIGEYGKCVV
+603 GKL
-615 TRHGYGY
+615 
-622 CFEEK
+622 